1 MGRILLTG
9 GFGYIGSHTA
19 ALIAE
24 KGEDFLIYDNF
35 CNCNSNIVNQ
45 LEKTIGEKINFI
57 EGDIRDI
64 SKLEKIISTNKIS
77 SVAHFAALKYV
88 GDSVNNPLEYYDV
101 NVLGTIN
108 LLKVMQKYG
117 VKKFLFSSSASIYG
131 EPEYLPI
138 DEIHPLNAINPYGET
153 KLIVEKMLEDLSKS
167 DDEWSIISLRYFNPL
182 GAHEFGLIGDD
193 PFSEK
198 SKNLLPSI
206 IRAALGLSSKIK
218 IYGDNYDT
226 KDGTG
231 VRDYIHI
238 IDLAN
243 AHLKALIHLN
253 SNKGINVFNLGTGR
267 GFSVLEVINT
277 FENVTGKHVP
287 RQIIKKR
294 DGDVSSCYA
303 DPTRANTFLDW
314 QTKLDLKEMCLS
326 AWNFSNKKD

>member
-88 GDSVNNPLEYYDV
+88 GDSVKNPLEYYDV

-198 SKNLLPSI
+198 SQNLLPSI

-218 IYGDNYDT
+218 IYGDEYET

-303 DPTRANTFLDW
+303 DPSKANTFLDW